1 MIIKE
6 NFLQKLRQAFNL
18 NIYEV
23 KIWTALLS
31 RGISTAGE
39 LSDISE
45 VPRSRSYDVLETLE
59 KKGFVMAKL
68 GKPIKYI
75 AIKPEEV
82 IRRVKKGVKEHTDSK
97 LEQLEKVKKTGLFTD
112 LKLLHTQGIKFIE
125 PSDLSGAVK
134 GRDNVYNQFNTI
146 LTDAKKKV
154 VIVTSSDGLVRK
166 YNSLKRVLK
175 KLNDKGVEI
184 NIVAPITSENKT
196 VVENLMEFANVRNT
210 RKIDARFV
218 IVDGKEVMFMVLS
231 DKDVHPS
238 YDVGVWVKTP
248 FFASAL
254 DDLFNVVWNK
264 LEDGK
269 EVVSK
274 LK

>member
-254 DDLFNVVWNK
+254 DDLFNVV
-264 LEDGK
+264 
-269 EVVSK
+269 
-274 LK
+274 